1 MSPFM
6 VKMVGLFNGTVR
18 ELDEMIY
25 EFEESFVVDSGKF
38 QRAFG
43 DHATPL
49 SEAIPATVEWF
60 RNPPEVVDGHRLTV
74 QRAINTY
81 LCEIG

>member
-1 MSPFM
+1 VYAAAGTKPAIQAMSPFM
-6 VKMVGLFNGTVR
+6 VRTVGIFNRTVR
-18 ELDEMIY
+18 ELDEMLY
-25 EFEESFVVDSGKF
+25 EFEEAFVVDSGKF

-60 RNPPEVVDGHRLTV
+60 RTHPKS
-74 QRAINTY
+74 
-81 LCEIG
+81 